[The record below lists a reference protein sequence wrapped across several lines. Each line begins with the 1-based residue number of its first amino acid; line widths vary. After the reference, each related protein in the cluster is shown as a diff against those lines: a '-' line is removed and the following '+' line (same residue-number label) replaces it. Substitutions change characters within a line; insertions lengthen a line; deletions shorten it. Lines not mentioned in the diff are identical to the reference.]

1 MSRCSRVGA
10 DRRLAPAAFGR
21 PADLTARLTQ
31 APVSGVAQENR
42 KSQLNDYDELGRLK
56 STEVGEL
63 NAQLTGIV
71 GAPFRA
77 DAWTLDLLGNWVG
90 RAASG
95 TTGPPGR
102 ASTGYVDPNPSI
114 TALDLTHSINERN
127 QISQLSKTLG
137 SGAPS
142 TAACL
147 YDAAGNLGFDGE
159 FFYQY
164 DAWNRLV
171 QINRGTQ
178 LRRTLNPAS
187 QNSTGPGMRTRVWPL
202 LLRRAAFGSP
212 VGSGDAWHGAGLR
225 RGQSGKS
232 RLAGLL
238 SRSTARIRNP

>member
-114 TALDLTHSINERN
+114 TALDLTHSASTTPRA
-127 QISQLSKTLG
+127 TW
-137 SGAPS
+137 AS
-142 TAACL
+142 TASSSTSTTP
-147 YDAAGNLGFDGE
+147 
-159 FFYQY
+159 
-164 DAWNRLV
+164 
-171 QINRGTQ
+171 GT
-178 LRRTLNPAS
+178 
-187 QNSTGPGMRTRVWPL
+187 GW
-202 LLRRAAFGSP
+202 
-212 VGSGDAWHGAGLR
+212 
-225 RGQSGKS
+225 
-232 RLAGLL
+232 
-238 SRSTARIRNP
+238 SRSTAARNSGEP